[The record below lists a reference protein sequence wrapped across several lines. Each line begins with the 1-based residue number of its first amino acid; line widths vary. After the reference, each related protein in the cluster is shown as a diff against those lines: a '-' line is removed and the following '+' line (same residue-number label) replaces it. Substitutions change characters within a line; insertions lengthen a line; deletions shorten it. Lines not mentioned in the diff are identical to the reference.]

1 MSELAYRDFDQALAE
16 YDQVVDTQSPLP
28 SDAEAIGLVQPR
40 TVSIEIDQT
49 IRDDTALRDKR
60 PVENVTLASNALR
73 NDGDI
78 EIHSVPHARDNDLTI
93 DDQGS
98 VRGEGVGVHA
108 LRFTASDHGTPEGSP
123 IPGSETDTSE
133 SGMSPDDPKQ
143 KVATE
148 FRRIIEQHGHDTDS
162 DIRQF
167 FDLTLSGR
175 DTPDEIR
182 MRTFRSSADGLHVVM
197 VDPPSAS
204 EATKFVSVPGVMVAG
219 SGSIN
224 VDRLERYRGL
234 TNEQILSRMGVE
246 PDSATLTQLATAL
259 SKCERTERPT
269 RIKLPTEEERAA
281 YNLERANRIRLIN
294 SAAAEAAGQPYR
306 ATTKAGPYHDDFK
319 DILARAD
326 RKLAEISA
334 ATGIKLTSENLV
346 PESYQSRDAKLRN
359 DELYRYQDGRR
370 ALADIIWERRALIR
384 GLVRDK
390 LDMADQMI
398 PDGLFTEPKYL
409 QMGGNHQAC
418 FNACF
423 RMVCDDITGQSLSEH
438 EVVQALERTH
448 GASLVDDAV
457 YMKMLESKAV
467 EEASGYSV
475 RSVGF
480 IGADLEY
487 VSKLA
492 SIVKDKRPDAKVY
505 SIVSLE
511 TESGG
516 NSDIWHTNVLLGADN
531 DKVYCHDP
539 TSTVYGAANRPIRKE
554 DFVRRWATTH
564 NRGYVVFAVP
574 KNRQAHAAA

>member
-1 MSELAYRDFDQALAE
+1 MSELAYRDFDHALAE
-16 YDQVVDTQSPLP
+16 YDQVVDTQPPLP
-28 SDAEAIGLVQPR
+28 SDAEAIGLMQPH
-40 TVSIEIDQT
+40 TASVEIDQT
-49 IRDDTALRDKR
+49 SRDDTALRDQR
-60 PVENVTLASNALR
+60 PIENVTLTNNALR

-78 EIHSVPHARDNDLTI
+78 EIHSVPHARDADPTINDH
-93 DDQGS
+93 GS
-98 VRGEGVGVHA
+98 VREAGVGVQA
-108 LRFTASDHGTPEGSP
+108 LRFTATDHSTPEDNP
-123 IPGSETDTSE
+123 LPGTETDTSE

-162 DIRQF
+162 GIRQI

-175 DTPDEIR
+175 DTPDAIR
-182 MRTFRSSADGLHVVM
+182 MRTIRSSADGSHVVM
-197 VDPPSAS
+197 GDPPSAA
-204 EATKFVSVPGVMVAG
+204 EAMKFASTPGVMVAG
-219 SGSIN
+219 SGSIT
-224 VDRLERYRGL
+224 VDRLDQYRGL
-234 TNEQILSRMGVE
+234 SDEQILNRMGVV
-246 PDSATLTQLATAL
+246 PDSATLTQLSTAL
-259 SKCERTERPT
+259 SECERIERPT

-281 YNLERANRIRLIN
+281 YNFERANRIRLIN
-294 SAAAEAAGQPYR
+294 SAAAEAADQPYR

-334 ATGIKLTSENLV
+334 TTGIKLTSENLV
-346 PESYQSRDAKLRN
+346 PESYQSKDAKSRN
-359 DELYRYQDGRR
+359 DELYRYRDGRR

-390 LDMADQMI
+390 LDMADQKI

-423 RMVCDDITGQSLSEH
+423 RMVCGDITGQSLSEH
-438 EVVQALERTH
+438 EVVKALESTH
-448 GASLVDDAV
+448 GASLVDDDV

-467 EEASGYSV
+467 EEASGHSV

-516 NSDIWHTNVLLGADN
+516 NSDIWHTNILLGADK
-531 DKVYCHDP
+531 DYVYCHDP
-539 TSTVYGAANRPIRKE
+539 TSTVYGAPNRQIYKE

-564 NRGYVVFAVP
+564 NRGYVVFALP
-574 KNRQAHAAA
+574 KNRQAQAAA